1 MAKIV
6 IIYESRTGNTQKI
19 AEGILEVIHGQN
31 IDVTLR
37 RSADVNEEELA
48 TASIIMLGA
57 PTYNHDLY
65 APMKTFLFKLEKMD
79 LKNKLG
85 ASFGA
90 YGWSGESVRMMGDTM
105 KHVCGMDIIEPGLK
119 LTKAEIN
126 SNPTKIRQFAEEIIS
141 KL

>member
-19 AEGILEVIHGQN
+19 AEGILETIQGQN
-31 IDVTLR
+31 KDVTLR

-48 TASIIMLGA
+48 AANIIMLGA

-90 YGWSGESVRMMGDTM
+90 YGWSGESVHMMSDTM

-119 LTKAEIN
+119 LTRAEIS
-126 SNPTKIRQFAEEIIS
+126 SNPAKIREFAEVIIS

>member
-1 MAKIV
+1 
-6 IIYESRTGNTQKI
+6 
-19 AEGILEVIHGQN
+19 
-31 IDVTLR
+31 
-37 RSADVNEEELA
+37 
-48 TASIIMLGA
+48 MLGA

-85 ASFGA
+85 TSFGA
-90 YGWSGESVRMMGDTM
+90 YGWSGESIRMMSDTM